1 MLTNVPALQTCK
13 TFEIPWKKKIKN
25 PLLPLFIQ
33 LAKQFTC
40 NLKLEG
46 WKYCLSNKARLDL
59 AAAEPPTHRSQERA
73 HPCEHSAHTNTTL
86 KCGTQ
91 HKCAWQGPNLH
102 LLQQFGA
109 GTSRWV
115 CWLQALSGDQQRAPE
130 GRPGHIP
137 AERPPLG
144 KAPCGWG
151 SCTGIGHCNIWG
163 GVVCFTPYTFSPQVS
178 QEVAEPSSHD

>member
-59 AAAEPPTHRSQERA
+59 AAAEPPTHGSQERA
-73 HPCEHSAHTNTTL
+73 HPREHSAHTNTTL

-137 AERPPLG
+137 AERPPPWQGAVRTGLLHRNRSLQYL
-144 KAPCGWG
+144 GWG
-151 SCTGIGHCNIWG
+151 CLFYPIYI
-163 GVVCFTPYTFSPQVS
+163 FP
-178 QEVAEPSSHD
+178 PSLPRGS